1 MLNTILSIL
10 IVPFLPVFMYGGLT
24 AGAEQ
29 KMSAPLPAT
38 EEVLGEASQKKEDG
52 TQCAIDGSQSSQNIN
67 IFPLNRPASTAF
79 IPTRKPDYVDI
90 KLWAGSSAVVDV
102 DSGTLL
108 EYADGRK
115 ETQIASLTKIMT
127 AVLTVENVS
136 DLDEE
141 VVITPA
147 ALRVDG
153 TTVGCPTSVFC
164 NSQKL
169 VNGEKISVRSLLS
182 AMLLDSAN
190 DAATALGIQVGGSK
204 ENFVAMMNA
213 KAKSLGLKDTHFC
226 TPSGLEIDGEENQ
239 CYSSAYDIAR
249 IAAYSLKY
257 ELIWDIMRTKEMTVT
272 SLDGKYVHQLKN
284 TDMLL
289 DQMADC
295 LGGKTGFTPLAG
307 KSLLLAAVDP
317 TGSHRIIAVILND
330 ESRWTDMKA
339 LVAWTFDNYEW
350 K

>member
-1 MLNTILSIL
+1 
-10 IVPFLPVFMYGGLT
+10 MYGGLT
-24 AGAEQ
+24 PEADSGAQ
-29 KMSAPLPAT
+29 TATVLGAAT
-38 EEVLGEASQKKEDG
+38 EQSAVSVSQCPG
-52 TQCAIDGSQSSQNIN
+52 DGSQGFENQNL
-67 IFPLNRPASTAF
+67 FPLSQAADTAF
-79 IPTRKPDYVDI
+79 IPTKTPSYTDVKI
-90 KLWAGSSAVVDV
+90 WSGSSVVIDV
-102 DSGTLL
+102 DSGTLM

-127 AVLTVENVS
+127 AVLTIENVKN
-136 DLDEE
+136 LDEA
-141 VVITPA
+141 VTITPD

-153 TTVGCPTSVFC
+153 TTVGCPTSIFC

-169 VNGEKISVRSLLS
+169 VNGEKISVRSLLE

-190 DAATALGIQVGGSK
+190 DAATALGIHIGGSK
-204 ENFVAMMNA
+204 AGFVDMMNA
-213 KAKSLGLKDTHFC
+213 KAKSLGLKDSHFC
-226 TPSGLEIDGEENQ
+226 TPSGLEIDGEESQ

-257 ELIWDIMRTKEMTVT
+257 EAIWDIMRTRELTVT
-272 SLDGKYVHQLKN
+272 SLDGKWVHQLKN

-317 TGSHRIIAVILND
+317 TGKHRIVAVILND
-330 ESRWTDMKA
+330 ENRWTDMKN
-339 LVAWTFDNYEW
+339 LVSWTFSNYEW